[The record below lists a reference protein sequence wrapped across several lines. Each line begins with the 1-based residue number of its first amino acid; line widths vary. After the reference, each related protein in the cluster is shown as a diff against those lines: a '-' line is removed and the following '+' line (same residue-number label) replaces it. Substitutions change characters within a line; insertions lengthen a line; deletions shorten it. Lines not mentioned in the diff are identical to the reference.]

1 LQANEIRSAEPVAT
15 KILQVATDAA
25 HAAAEV
31 IRSAAPG
38 LRSLEWVEKGAAD
51 FVTEVDKA
59 AEARIAA
66 VVHSEFPDARIIG
79 EELSP
84 DDSAQDGALT
94 FIVDPLD
101 GTTNFLHA
109 FPHYAVSIGVLRQ
122 NELTAAV
129 VLNVPRGDVFTAVAG
144 GGAKLNGADVRV
156 SSIDSTSRSLIG
168 TGFPFK
174 NPEMLDEYAR
184 QFVDVSRHTA
194 GIRRPGSAALD
205 LADVACGRFDGFWE
219 LTLAPWD
226 VAAGILLIREAG
238 GIVTDLHGSPAVAGH
253 GAVVAGNPFIHS
265 WLLRTVQS
273 PSNS

>member
-1 LQANEIRSAEPVAT
+1 LQANEIRSGQSVAT
-15 KILQVATDAA
+15 RILRIATEAA
-25 HAAAEV
+25 YAAAQV
-31 IRSAAPG
+31 INAAAPR

-59 AEARIAA
+59 AEARIAD
-66 VVHSEFPDARIIG
+66 VVHAGFPDALIVG

-84 DDSAQDGALT
+84 DDSFGAGALA

-109 FPHYAVSIGVLRQ
+109 FPHYAVSIGVMHE

-129 VLNVPRGDVFTAVAG
+129 ILNVPRGDLFTAIAG
-144 GGAKLNGADVRV
+144 GGAQLNGSNVRV

-184 QFVDVSRHTA
+184 QFVEVSRHTA

-205 LADVACGRFDGFWE
+205 LADVACGRFEGFWE

-226 VAAGILLIREAG
+226 VAAGILLVREAG
-238 GIVTDLHGSPAVAGH
+238 GIVTDLRGSPAVAGH
-253 GAVVAGNPFIHS
+253 GAIVAGNSFIHP
-265 WLLRTVQS
+265 WLLRTLQAL
-273 PSNS
+273 SNS